1 MDEKDLHKLK
11 RSELLEI
18 LLAQSEE
25 IDRLRA
31 EIAEK
36 DEQLADRRIA
46 IERSGSIAEAS
57 LRITRIFS
65 EAQLAADTYVA
76 NVKSRA
82 TGQPVSSF
90 TIGTADSPRT
100 PHPVPA
106 PRTNTAS
113 SSMPKSPQLARSA
126 SIDDDD
132 DDYIPRGKHAAHA
145 AKRSGR

>member
-57 LRITRIFS
+57 LQITRIFS

-76 NVKSRA
+76 NVKARA

-90 TIGTADSPRT
+90 TTGPADSPRT
-100 PHPVPA
+100 LHPVPA
-106 PRTNTAS
+106 PRTNTVS
-113 SSMPKSPQLARSA
+113 PSMPQSSQLARSA

-132 DDYIPRGKHAAHA
+132 SGYIPRGKHAAHA